1 KAFHPLQSDTVNL
14 QVEGTGWQLLF
25 ARLRIKPQSISI
37 SLDKLNNR
45 NFIVFSDQ
53 LYNVNSQLLTAQ
65 KIISVQPDT
74 LYFDFSTRT
83 VKKVPVELVSELT
96 FYKQYG
102 ISSSIRI

>member
-1 KAFHPLQSDTVNL
+1 
-14 QVEGTGWQLLF
+14 
-25 ARLRIKPQSISI
+25 
-37 SLDKLNNR
+37 

-96 FYKQYG
+96 FHKQYG
-102 ISSSIRI
+102 ISSSIRIIPSEVTVSGPLQELNKITSWRTDTLFLNDLQKTVKTRISMNHS